1 MGEYRKQV
9 NELEKIASKSVSE
22 DASLFGKFIWKEI
35 GIARKVVTEI
45 NNTKYSDF
53 ASENAYLLGVI
64 HGKRIERMKQ
74 KKKNKNNQFVDSSLN
89 AAAKVIE
96 ELEAENK
103 RLKSENNHLAFE
115 LKYLEDNL
123 MDINCSFTDWEK
135 ALMLFEGWMENSYTG
150 IDKERALR
158 LMSDWDCQ
166 SSLFMLFFNNFC
178 KKNKLL
184 LEVVNHLENV
194 NRQVN

>member
-45 NNTKYSDF
+45 NNTKYSVL

-74 KKKNKNNQFVDSSLN
+74 KNKDDISQTIAD
-89 AAAKVIE
+89 
-96 ELEAENK
+96 LEAENK
-103 RLKSENNHLAFE
+103 RLKSENNYALTK
-115 LKYLEDNL
+115 LKKLENDL
-123 MDINCSFTDWEK
+123 INIECSFYDWERT
-135 ALMLFEGWMENSYTG
+135 LLNFDSWMGNVYKDG
-150 IDKERALR
+150 DVDRALR
-158 LMSDWDCQ
+158 LMSDWDFQ
-166 SSLFMLFFNNFC
+166 SPLFRLFSIISARRTNFYQKLQPSLKNLTMSER
-178 KKNKLL
+178 KK
-184 LEVVNHLENV
+184 VRRIVYG
-194 NRQVN
+194 

>member
-45 NNTKYSDF
+45 NNTKYSVL

-74 KKKNKNNQFVDSSLN
+74 KNKDDISQTIAD
-89 AAAKVIE
+89 
-96 ELEAENK
+96 LEAENK
-103 RLKSENNHLAFE
+103 RLKSENNYALTK
-115 LKYLEDNL
+115 LKKLENDL
-123 MDINCSFTDWEK
+123 INIECSFYDWERT
-135 ALMLFEGWMENSYTG
+135 LLNFDSWMGNVYKDG
-150 IDKERALR
+150 DVDRALR
-158 LMSDWDCQ
+158 LMSDWDFQ
-166 SSLFMLFFNNFC
+166 SPLFRLFFDNFRE
-178 KKNKLL
+178 KNKLL
-184 LEVVNHLENV
+184 SETTAQLEKFNYV
-194 NRQVN
+194 RKKKS